1 MFKRIWGE
9 ARRGE
14 NIDLYATIV
23 IAVIFVVLDLL
34 GLAPDSWLNP
44 LTLAVLAMVSMAILM
59 SRYHVEDAVQRLRMP
74 AISLFQDKFPEEFE
88 LDLLQSESVYII
100 GASLSRTVKTYY
112 ETLQTKLKRGHHVR
126 ILILDPNGPAA
137 ELTEMRT
144 NGHTH
149 KDPERLRLHLRS
161 TLADLEDLEQNSS
174 GRLEVRTINFP
185 MGFGAFGVDLDG
197 PDGILF
203 IEHYPFR
210 TPGGSVPKFVL
221 YARDGRWYEH
231 FRQELLALWE
241 NGQPWTCN
249 T

>member
-23 IAVIFVVLDLL
+23 IAIVFVALDLL
-34 GLAPDSWLNP
+34 GIAPESWLNP
-44 LTLAVLAMVSMAILM
+44 LTLAVLAMVSLTILL

-74 AISLFQDKFPEEFE
+74 AISLFQDKFPDEFE
-88 LDLLQSESVYII
+88 LDLMQSESVYII

-112 ETLQTKLKRGHHVR
+112 EVLQSKLRRGHHVR
-126 ILILDPNGPAA
+126 IMLLDPDGPAI
-137 ELTEMRT
+137 ELTEMRAH
-144 NGHTH
+144 NNH
-149 KDPERLRLHLRS
+149 KDPDRLRLHLRS
-161 TLADLEDLEQNSS
+161 TLADLADLEQSSS

-185 MGFGAFGVDLDG
+185 LNFGAFGVDLDG

-231 FRQELLALWE
+231 FRQELLALWDSGE
-241 NGQPWTCN
+241 PWMGVN
-249 T
+249 